1 MKKFRTA
8 RIALVCVILIITSLP
23 LRANADLSAI
33 LLIDGSNTVTT
44 EEFSLTVQIEGEDMR
59 GAAARLMYDPA
70 QLRVVSV
77 TSRESEDISVRHSE
91 ENGVVSFLFTTVEK
105 MSGTLDLLDVVF
117 AVIDGQEGETVT
129 IDMIDRTAS
138 DGEREVVP
146 LYTQFIAVLAA
157 TMHTET
163 PGIQTETT
171 VPETTAPETT
181 TAEPETE
188 PEPVTETTEAET
200 EPVPETETTAPP
212 APGTETE
219 TEPGT
224 DAPDTGRVTNAST
237 TAEPPVAETGAETT
251 DDGGRDRRPVYLTVM
266 IIAAALLLTGA
277 AVFTAIYLIERH
289 KNKMRNE

>member
-33 LLIDGSNTVTT
+33 LLVDGSNTVTT

-59 GAAARLMYDPA
+59 GGAARLMYDPA

-146 LYTQFIAVLAA
+146 LYTQFITVLAA

-212 APGTETE
+212 TPGTETE

-237 TAEPPVAETGAETT
+237 TAEPPATETGAETA
-251 DDGGRDRRPVYLTVM
+251 DDGGGDRRPVYLTVM

>member
-33 LLIDGSNTVTT
+33 LLVDGSNTVTT

-59 GAAARLMYDPA
+59 GGAARLMYDSA

-77 TSRESEDISVRHSE
+77 TSRESENMSVRHSE

-129 IDMIDRTAS
+129 IDMIDRSAS

-146 LYTQFIAVLAA
+146 LYTQFIAVFAA

-200 EPVPETETTAPP
+200 VPVPETETTAPP
-212 APGTETE
+212 TPGTETE

-237 TAEPPVAETGAETT
+237 TAEPPATETGAETA
-251 DDGGRDRRPVYLTVM
+251 DDGGGDKRPVYLTVM

>member
-33 LLIDGSNTVTT
+33 LLVDGSNTVTT

-59 GAAARLMYDPA
+59 GGAARLMYDSA

-77 TSRESEDISVRHSE
+77 TSRESENMSVRHSE

-105 MSGTLDLLDVVF
+105 MSGTLDLFDVVF

-129 IDMIDRTAS
+129 IDMIDRSAS

-146 LYTQFIAVLAA
+146 LYTQFIAVFAA

-212 APGTETE
+212 TPGTETE

-237 TAEPPVAETGAETT
+237 TAEPPATETGAETA
-251 DDGGRDRRPVYLTVM
+251 DDGGGDKRPVYLTVM

>member
-33 LLIDGSNTVTT
+33 LLVDGPNTVTT

-59 GAAARLMYDPA
+59 GGAARLLYDPA

-212 APGTETE
+212 TPGTETE

-237 TAEPPVAETGAETT
+237 TAEPPATETGAETT
-251 DDGGRDRRPVYLTVM
+251 DDGGGDRRPVYLTVM

>member
-33 LLIDGSNTVTT
+33 LLVDGSNTVTT

-59 GAAARLMYDPA
+59 GGAARLMYDPA

-146 LYTQFIAVLAA
+146 LYTQFITVFAA

-212 APGTETE
+212 TPGTETE

-237 TAEPPVAETGAETT
+237 TAEPPATETGAETT
-251 DDGGRDRRPVYLTVM
+251 DDGGGDRRPVYLTVM

>member
-1 MKKFRTA
+1 LKKFRTA

-33 LLIDGSNTVTT
+33 LLVDGSNTVTT

-59 GAAARLMYDPA
+59 GGAARLMYDPA

-200 EPVPETETTAPP
+200 EPVPETVTTAPP
-212 APGTETE
+212 TPGTETE

-237 TAEPPVAETGAETT
+237 TAEPPVTETGAETA
-251 DDGGRDRRPVYLTVM
+251 DDGGGDRRPVYLTVM

>member
-33 LLIDGSNTVTT
+33 LLVDGPNTVTA

-59 GAAARLMYDPA
+59 GGAARLMYDPA

-146 LYTQFIAVLAA
+146 LYTQFITVLAA

-237 TAEPPVAETGAETT
+237 TAEPPATETGAETA
-251 DDGGRDRRPVYLTVM
+251 DDGGGDRRPVYLTVM

>member
-1 MKKFRTA
+1 MKKFITA

-33 LLIDGSNTVTT
+33 LLVDGSNTVTT

-59 GAAARLMYDPA
+59 GGAARLMYDPV

-129 IDMIDRTAS
+129 IDMIDRSVS
-138 DGEREVVP
+138 DGEREAVP
-146 LYTQFIAVLAA
+146 LYTQFIAVLASS
-157 TMHTET
+157 MHTET

-200 EPVPETETTAPP
+200 EPAPETETTAPP
-212 APGTETE
+212 TPGTETE

-237 TAEPPVAETGAETT
+237 TAEPPATETGAETA
-251 DDGGRDRRPVYLTVM
+251 DDGGGDRRPVYLTVM

>member
-33 LLIDGSNTVTT
+33 LLVDGSNTVTT

-59 GAAARLMYDPA
+59 GGAARLMYDPA

-105 MSGTLDLLDVVF
+105 MSGTLDLMDVVF

-129 IDMIDRTAS
+129 IDMIDRSVS

-146 LYTQFIAVLAA
+146 LYTQFIAVFAA

-200 EPVPETETTAPP
+200 VPVPETETTAPP
-212 APGTETE
+212 TPGTETE

-237 TAEPPVAETGAETT
+237 TAEPPATETGAETA
-251 DDGGRDRRPVYLTVM
+251 DDGGGDRRPVYITVM

-289 KNKMRNE
+289 KNKMRNK

>member
-33 LLIDGSNTVTT
+33 LLVDGSNTVTT

-59 GAAARLMYDPA
+59 GGAARLMYDSA

-77 TSRESEDISVRHSE
+77 TSRESENMSVRHSE

-105 MSGTLDLLDVVF
+105 MSGTLDLFDVVF

-129 IDMIDRTAS
+129 IDMIDRSAS

-146 LYTQFIAVLAA
+146 LYTQFIAVFAA

-200 EPVPETETTAPP
+200 VPVPETETTAPP
-212 APGTETE
+212 TPGTETE

-237 TAEPPVAETGAETT
+237 TAEPPATETGAETA
-251 DDGGRDRRPVYLTVM
+251 DDGGGDKRPVYLTVM

>member
-1 MKKFRTA
+1 MKEFRTA

-33 LLIDGSNTVTT
+33 LLVDGSNTVTT

-59 GAAARLMYDPA
+59 GGDARLMYDPA

-105 MSGTLDLLDVVF
+105 MSGTLDLMDVVF

-129 IDMIDRTAS
+129 IDMIDRSVS

-146 LYTQFIAVLAA
+146 LYTQFIAVLASS
-157 TMHTET
+157 MHTET

-212 APGTETE
+212 TPGTETE

-224 DAPDTGRVTNAST
+224 DAPDTDRVTNATT
-237 TAEPPVAETGAETT
+237 TAEPPATETGAETE
-251 DDGGRDRRPVYLTVM
+251 DDGGGDRRPVYLTVM

-277 AVFTAIYLIERH
+277 AVFTVIYLIERH

>member
-33 LLIDGSNTVTT
+33 LLVDGPNTVTA

-59 GAAARLMYDPA
+59 GGAARLMYDPA

-212 APGTETE
+212 TPGTETE

-237 TAEPPVAETGAETT
+237 TAEPPATETGAETA
-251 DDGGRDRRPVYLTVM
+251 DDGGGDRRPVYLTVM

>member
-33 LLIDGSNTVTT
+33 LLVDGSNTVTT

-59 GAAARLMYDPA
+59 GGAARLMYDPV

-129 IDMIDRTAS
+129 IDMIDRSVS
-138 DGEREVVP
+138 DGEREAVP
-146 LYTQFIAVLAA
+146 LYTQFIAVLASS
-157 TMHTET
+157 MHTET

-200 EPVPETETTAPP
+200 EPVPETETIAPP
-212 APGTETE
+212 TPGTETE

-224 DAPDTGRVTNAST
+224 DAPDTDRVTNAST
-237 TAEPPVAETGAETT
+237 TAEPPATETGAETA
-251 DDGGRDRRPVYLTVM
+251 DDGGGDRRPMYLTVM